1 MLARIASLWCVC
13 EQFDDRDRAG
23 YSHQSMHHHQYL
35 WQSMLALEHMI
46 QFSSSSIDLQT
57 IKSALIVVIS
67 PPSSSNAGARTG
79 RFFTLNGTT
88 PIALERKLMLL
99 EAMVL
104 MIYDSI
110 DRFFIL
116 FDDPIANVCQHEIR
130 LRYWLRCVKIVD
142 YSQ

>member
-1 MLARIASLWCVC
+1 
-13 EQFDDRDRAG
+13 
-23 YSHQSMHHHQYL
+23 
-35 WQSMLALEHMI
+35 MLALEHMI